1 MIRFVTLAAVAAFA
15 IAAPAAAA
23 PNAAQVRVSLA
34 GKSAAQIDADI
45 AQAARTVCLRETAF
59 ETLIQDAYGRCVR
72 ATVKTAQAKLAA
84 VQSAD

>member
-15 IAAPAAAA
+15 VAAPASAA
-23 PNAAQVRVSLA
+23 PAQVRVSLA
-34 GKSAAQIDADI
+34 GKSAAEIDAEI
-45 AQAARTVCLRETAF
+45 AKAARSVCLRETAF

-72 ATVKTAQAKLAA
+72 ATVKTAQAKLAG

>member
-15 IAAPAAAA
+15 VAAPASAAST
-23 PNAAQVRVSLA
+23 AQVRISLT
-34 GKSAAQIDADI
+34 GKSAAQIDAEI
-45 AQAARTVCLRETAF
+45 AQAARSVCLRETAF
-59 ETLIQDAYGRCVR
+59 ESLINDAYGRCVR